1 MALSN
6 RERSDLRAL
15 SRLHEDSQTVPAM
28 VLERDDGRFHYAFLM
43 DDFRQTLK
51 TQRNGKNGTT
61 HGNTTN
67 TITGNGQDQS
77 GPESSPGK
85 D

>member
-6 RERSDLRAL
+6 RERSDLRSL

-28 VLERDDGRFHYAFLM
+28 ILERDDGRFHYAFLM

-51 TQRNGKNGTT
+51 TQRNGKEH
-61 HGNTTN
+61 HGNTTH